1 MESFNH
7 WTTMEV
13 LDLGFKETLWLRN
26 RASLRK
32 GQDQKRRRL
41 EGLAVT
47 QARGRQHHV
56 ASPEVPEGTPLGT
69 DFGNK
74 VNKICSWTRVQEMS
88 GGRILGDSSGFK
100 LDERN
105 DWSGN
110 APKERGE
117 CLSRVLRVEQEFA
130 GSGAGW
136 GVEGYWLEN

>member
-7 WTTMEV
+7 WTTREV

-32 GQDQKRRRL
+32 GQDQKRHRL

-47 QARGRQHHV
+47 QARGCQPHV
-56 ASPEVPEGTPLGT
+56 ASPEVPERTPLGT

-74 VNKICSWTRVQEMS
+74 VNKICSWTRVQEMR
-88 GGRILGDSSGFK
+88 GGRILGDSSSFK

-105 DWSGN
+105 DWPGN
-110 APKERGE
+110 APKEGGGN
-117 CLSRVLRVEQEFA
+117 A
-130 GSGAGW
+130 
-136 GVEGYWLEN
+136 